1 MSREQTI
8 KDLARD
14 LGADLCGIAPV
25 GRFRDAP
32 AGFWPQDVFPQARSV
47 VALAKR
53 FPEGPF
59 HSRSPIPY
67 TSTSDVILQET
78 TRITTL
84 LCVNTCPVH
93 AIHDRTVTQK
103 LCRGNCEG
111 KTAKGYSLYVCN
123 ACRRICPNG
132 AAQTRGLKDPGGSG
146 ISVRGCT
153 R

>member
-1 MSREQTI
+1 MI
-8 KDLARD
+8 KDLAPD
-14 LGADLCGIAPV
+14 LVPAPSAISPADSLRAPPP
-25 GRFRDAP
+25 RFTPP
-32 AGFWPQDVFPQARSV
+32 AVFPHARSL
-47 VALAKR
+47 LAPPPR
-53 FPEGPF
+53 LPHAPP
-59 HSRSPIPY
+59 HHASPTPHQ
-67 TSTSDVILQET
+67 SPPNVILQET
-78 TRITTL
+78 TRIATL